1 MEIGEKFGRLTVQE
15 IIGKSAVCVCECGG
29 KKLAYCSYLERGLI
43 KSCGCLEKETRIN
56 KAKKWGEK
64 ETEKSMQTK
73 EELYRIDDAMSYTL
87 RKKKYKNNSTGVKGV
102 YRHGEKFIASIQLNG
117 KPHYLGIY
125 KTVEEAAL
133 ARKDGE
139 EKYFHPI
146 LEKEKTKNQ
155 K

>member
-1 MEIGEKFGRLTVQE
+1 M
-15 IIGKSAVCVCECGG
+15 A
-29 KKLAYCSYLERGLI
+29 
-43 KSCGCLEKETRIN
+43 
-56 KAKKWGEK
+56 
-64 ETEKSMQTK
+64 
-73 EELYRIDDAMSYTL
+73 YTL

-133 ARKDGE
+133 ARKEGE

-146 LEKEKTKNQ
+146 LEKEKAKSQ